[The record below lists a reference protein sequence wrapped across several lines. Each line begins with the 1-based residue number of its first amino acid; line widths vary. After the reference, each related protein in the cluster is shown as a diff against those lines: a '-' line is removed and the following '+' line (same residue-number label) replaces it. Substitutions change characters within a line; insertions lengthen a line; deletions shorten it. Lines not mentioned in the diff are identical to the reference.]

1 MNLKEIFNNK
11 PPCTGVILAG
21 GLNSR
26 YSGRNKAFIPVW
38 GKRILDRLYEVFQE
52 VFEEIILV
60 TNDPLKYLEW
70 DLTIVTD
77 IFPYRSSLT
86 GIHAGLFFVE
96 TPFAFFAACDAPF
109 LKTEVVEMIVGSIET
124 GFDIVIPET
133 SSGFQPLCA
142 VYAKKCIRSIERQI
156 SQKNFK
162 IEGFFQSQRIKRIPE
177 ELLRVKDPSLVSFFN
192 VNTPQD
198 LAMAEASLS
207 FPDQDDPGLK
217 PTN

>member
-1 MNLKEIFNNK
+1 M
-11 PPCTGVILAG
+11 AG

-86 GIHAGLFFVE
+86 GIHAGLF
-96 TPFAFFAACDAPF
+96 
-109 LKTEVVEMIVGSIET
+109 LSK
-124 GFDIVIPET
+124 
-133 SSGFQPLCA
+133 L
-142 VYAKKCIRSIERQI
+142 
-156 SQKNFK
+156 
-162 IEGFFQSQRIKRIPE
+162 
-177 ELLRVKDPSLVSFFN
+177 LLRFLRP
-192 VNTPQD
+192 
-198 LAMAEASLS
+198 AMLLS
-207 FPDQDDPGLK
+207 
-217 PTN
+217 